1 MQFNF
6 DLNKVERLL
15 KQLNLRV
22 GAAADFNEVRNNPI
36 QTASVFV
43 LPLDDDYAPED
54 AVTGQQVYNIT
65 ELFAVMI
72 VIPCHGGNQYANNQI
87 AELRNKIKAALAGV
101 KFDDW
106 QPIAPHRG
114 RIVEF
119 NSTTNTL
126 IYQCQFKVTGYVTV
140 NARPMP

>member
-6 DLNKVERLL
+6 DLNKVEKHLSR
-15 KQLNLRV
+15 LNLRV

-54 AVTGQQVYNIT
+54 AVTGQQIYNIT

-72 VIPCHGGNQYANNQI
+72 VIPCHGGNQRANDHI
-87 AELRNKIKAALAGV
+87 AQLRNLIKAELAGV
-101 KFDDW
+101 KFGDW
-106 QPIAPHRG
+106 QPIEPHRG

-119 NSTTNTL
+119 NHKTNTL

-140 NARPMP
+140 NTRPMP